1 MVPFELKFKK
11 NDLPCTHFPYGE
23 NWWSNFFFVS
33 RTLNWHTKRTLNWL
47 GAKCLFILSLVWG
60 YKSFI
65 SLVSSPYVMG
75 SCFCVACAGLT
86 VRSSKRKSRQ
96 VRNGGEQPPRNI
108 YLLFHFYLL
117 NQIPEL
123 VTYFVICSVYNN
135 WKSLV
140 KVSAVIFVCRL
151 SEKKKEAIHK
161 LFSNSRN
168 DKLLLAWVYEPVLV
182 CTP

>member
-1 MVPFELKFKK
+1 
-11 NDLPCTHFPYGE
+11 
-23 NWWSNFFFVS
+23 
-33 RTLNWHTKRTLNWL
+33 
-47 GAKCLFILSLVWG
+47 
-60 YKSFI
+60 
-65 SLVSSPYVMG
+65 MG

-123 VTYFVICSVYNN
+123 ITYFVICSVYNN
-135 WKSLV
+135 SEIFGKERAET
-140 KVSAVIFVCRL
+140 AVIFVCRL

-168 DKLLLAWVYEPVLV
+168 DKLLLA
-182 CTP
+182 

>member
-11 NDLPCTHFPYGE
+11 WFTMCSLSIRRKLVIE
-23 NWWSNFFFVS
+23 LFFVS
-33 RTLNWHTKRTLNWL
+33 RTLNWHTKRSLNWL

-117 NQIPEL
+117 NEIPEL
-123 VTYFVICSVYNN
+123 ITYFVIFSVYNN
-135 WKSLV
+135 SEIFGNGLGCYLCVPFIWK
-140 KVSAVIFVCRL
+140 
-151 SEKKKEAIHK
+151 KKKEAFHK

>member
-1 MVPFELKFKK
+1 MIRWRPKVVRSTLEPRVLFFYKMVPFELKLKK

-33 RTLNWHTKRTLNWL
+33 RTLNWHTKRSLNWL

-117 NQIPEL
+117 NEIPEL
-123 VTYFVICSVYNN
+123 ITYFVIFSVYNN
-135 WKSLV
+135 SE
-140 KVSAVIFVCRL
+140 IFGNGLGCYLCVPFIW
-151 SEKKKEAIHK
+151 KKKK
-161 LFSNSRN
+161 RSFS
-168 DKLLLAWVYEPVLV
+168 
-182 CTP
+182 

>member
-33 RTLNWHTKRTLNWL
+33 RTLNWHTKRSLNWL

-117 NQIPEL
+117 NEIPEL
-123 VTYFVICSVYNN
+123 ITYFVIFSVYNN
-135 WKSLV
+135 SE
-140 KVSAVIFVCRL
+140 IFGNGLGCYLCVPFIW
-151 SEKKKEAIHK
+151 KKKEAIHK

>member
-1 MVPFELKFKK
+1 MCSLSIRRKLVIEL
-11 NDLPCTHFPYGE
+11 
-23 NWWSNFFFVS
+23 FFVS
-33 RTLNWHTKRTLNWL
+33 RTLNWHTKRSLNWL

-117 NQIPEL
+117 NEIPEL
-123 VTYFVICSVYNN
+123 ITYFVIFSVYNN
-135 WKSLV
+135 SEIFGNGLGCYLCVPFIWK
-140 KVSAVIFVCRL
+140 
-151 SEKKKEAIHK
+151 KKKEAIHK